1 LLIDT
6 HCHLN
11 FKDLLPKL
19 EQVLSQAESVGVKKF
34 IVPGADLVSS
44 RKAVELADKHR
55 QIYAAVGVHPHH
67 AVLDTEEVI
76 ETLEAIINNPNV
88 VAVGEVGMDLYE
100 YQKTKYGISKIT
112 PAIIAL
118 QKELFVKQ
126 IRLAIEHQK
135 ALILHNREAV
145 SIFLEVLGK
154 EWHSKLQ
161 NKTVFHCCEANQ
173 ELLVF
178 AKKNSVYIGVDGD
191 ISWSKKKQRFIKE
204 VPLERLVLETD
215 SPYLTP
221 LEGREKQKY
230 PNSPANVTFVRD
242 WVAKVKDIESDEVE
256 RVTTKNALSLFG
268 IN

>member
-1 LLIDT
+1 MLIDT

-19 EQVLSQAESVGVKKF
+19 DLVINQAEGVGVKRF

-44 RKAVELADKHR
+44 RKAVKLADKYK

-67 AVLDTEEVI
+67 AVGNINGIIKALEV
-76 ETLEAIINNPNV
+76 LLNNPKV
-88 VAVGEVGMDLYE
+88 VAVGEVGIDLYE
-100 YQKTKYGISKIT
+100 YQKTKYADSKIT
-112 PAIIAL
+112 PTVIGL
-118 QKELFVKQ
+118 QEELFAKQ
-126 IRLAIEHQK
+126 IGLAIKYQK

-154 EWHSKLQ
+154 EWNSKLQ
-161 NKTVFHCCEANQ
+161 NKTVFHCCEASE
-173 ELLVF
+173 ELLAF
-178 AKKNSVYIGVDGD
+178 AKKNSVYIGIDGD

-204 VPLERLVLETD
+204 VPLEMLVLETD

-230 PNSPANVTFVRD
+230 PNTPANIIYIRD
-242 WVAKVKDIESDEVE
+242 WVAKVKGIESSEVE
-256 RVTTKNALSLFG
+256 KITTENALSLFG